1 MGTKSFYC
9 SVGYIRENLIGAYRY
24 NSKYRNVSYVVKL
37 LTDDKLIMNDKDS
50 WLVSSAMA
58 GRAVKAPKR

>member
-1 MGTKSFYC
+1 MGTKAFYC
-9 SVGYIRENLIGAYRY
+9 PVGYIRENLIGAQHY
-24 NSKYRNVSYVVKL
+24 NSKSCNARYVVML

-58 GRAVKAPKR
+58 GRAVKTPQH